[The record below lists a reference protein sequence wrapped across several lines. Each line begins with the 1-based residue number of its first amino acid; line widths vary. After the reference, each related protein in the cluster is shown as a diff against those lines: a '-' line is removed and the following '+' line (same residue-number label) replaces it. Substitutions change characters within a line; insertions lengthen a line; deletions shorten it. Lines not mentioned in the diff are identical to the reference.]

1 MKEKVETFFLSLASL
16 FRSRFERTESRE
28 KKFCFS
34 FWLSD
39 PDSLSPS
46 ISLCESQRGGFLQCI
61 LTFPIL
67 PTLLHVKN
75 VWMCGGG
82 GKHQARMMCWGV
94 LALVWVWVRMY
105 VSNNVLHIFDFVHP
119 MINSFF

>member
-82 GKHQARMMCWGV
+82 QAPSKDDVLGCIGLGV
-94 LALVWVWVRMY
+94 GVGADVR
-105 VSNNVLHIFDFVHP
+105 V
-119 MINSFF
+119 